1 MKQIDLAMAE
11 AVLDLSFDRGWQYPE
26 SVMELAARIVNNEA
40 TDTDVLEFWD
50 GVYETQDKFI
60 PEEEEEDE

>member
-11 AVLDLSFDRGWQYPE
+11 AILNHPLDHGWQYPE
-26 SVMELAARIVNNEA
+26 AVMELAARIVNNEA

-60 PEEEEEDE
+60 PEEEEED